1 MEGGGRSVFTLEVY
15 KYGKVGCID
24 THLSPFLLCRMQS
37 YHHKE
42 VYDVELK
49 KDASGLGIT
58 IAGAEQHGLQGI
70 VVTSITP
77 RGPADCSGKMRTG
90 DQVLTVSTGT
100 AYTPHHTT
108 PHHTYYTPPLHT
120 PHYTTPHHT
129 TPYHTT
135 PHLTTPH
142 CTIPHCIHTL
152 HHTSPHHTLPHYT
165 TPHHTSHTTPYHT
178 NAELSHCKIPS
189 PVGLHHLV

>member
-1 MEGGGRSVFTLEVY
+1 
-15 KYGKVGCID
+15 
-24 THLSPFLLCRMQS
+24 MQS

-100 AYTPHHTT
+100 AYVHTTPHYTTHTTLHHSTHHTALYHTAHTTLHHTSPHHTTLHYTTLHNTSPHHTAQHLTTLHYTTLHTTPHHTT
-108 PHHTYYTPPLHT
+108 PHHTNPALF
-120 PHYTTPHHT
+120 
-129 TPYHTT
+129 
-135 PHLTTPH
+135 
-142 CTIPHCIHTL
+142 
-152 HHTSPHHTLPHYT
+152 
-165 TPHHTSHTTPYHT
+165 
-178 NAELSHCKIPS
+178 HCKIPS

>member
-1 MEGGGRSVFTLEVY
+1 
-15 KYGKVGCID
+15 
-24 THLSPFLLCRMQS
+24 MQS

-100 AYTPHHTT
+100 AYTPH
-108 PHHTYYTPPLHT
+108 YT
-120 PHYTTPHHT
+120 
-129 TPYHTT
+129 
-135 PHLTTPH
+135 
-142 CTIPHCIHTL
+142 TL
-152 HHTSPHHTLPHYT
+152 HHTTLHHTTLTLHYT
-165 TPHHTSHTTPYHT
+165 TVKSPLLLVCITLCRSTGV
-178 NAELSHCKIPS
+178 LSLAWRTRQLLPS
-189 PVGLHHLV
+189 SATQLSESS